1 MRELKKREDEGK
13 EREEH
18 KQRREGMTEEEE
30 KKTQENKKKAPCLG
44 FAGGDSAPADLNSP
58 SDSTLAGRVFC
69 ALLYLS
75 FLPCKAS
82 RRANV
87 LAKHKHLKSSSS
99 HNSQM
104 L

>member
-1 MRELKKREDEGK
+1 MRV
-13 EREEH
+13 
-18 KQRREGMTEEEE
+18 EEE
-30 KKTQENKKKAPCLG
+30 KKTGENIIFKKAPCLG

-58 SDSTLAGRVFC
+58 SDLTLAGRVPC
-69 ALLYLS
+69 ALLYLG

-99 HNSQM
+99 HNNQM

>member
-1 MRELKKREDEGK
+1 
-13 EREEH
+13 
-18 KQRREGMTEEEE
+18 MTKEEE
-30 KKTQENKKKAPCLG
+30 KKTGENKFFKKAPRLG

-58 SDSTLAGRVFC
+58 VLILAGCVPC
-69 ALLYLS
+69 ALLYLR

-99 HNSQM
+99 HNNQM

>member
-1 MRELKKREDEGK
+1 MREEEGK
-13 EREEH
+13 NIG
-18 KQRREGMTEEEE
+18 K
-30 KKTQENKKKAPCLG
+30 NKFFKKAPHLG

-58 SDSTLAGRVFC
+58 SDLTLAGCVPC
-69 ALLYLS
+69 ALLYLR

-87 LAKHKHLKSSSS
+87 LAKHKHLNSSSS
-99 HNSQM
+99 HSNQM